1 MHLLRT
7 EHAVSVV
14 LPATHGGGLVPI
26 RQIIGIGR
34 NYAEHAKEQ
43 GAAVPDRPMVFTKS
57 LSSLCLNGDP
67 IVIPKICQ
75 DQEQVDYEGELG
87 FIIGK
92 PTRNASEADARDHA
106 SGIILGYC
114 VANDVSARWWQKQGS
129 GGQFYRG
136 KSFDTFC
143 PIGPRVASV
152 AEVGDPMNLRLR
164 TTLSGET
171 VQDANTG
178 DMIFSVFNLIADLS
192 RGATLPAGTL
202 ILTGTPSGVGM
213 GRTPPRYLR
222 AGDRVRVEI
231 EKVGAIENPVAA
243 E

>member
-1 MHLLRT
+1 MNLLRT
-7 EHAVSVV
+7 DHAVSIV
-14 LPATHGGGLVPI
+14 LPASSGGGLLPI

-57 LSSLCLNGDP
+57 PASLALSGDP
-67 IVIPKICQ
+67 IIIPKVCQ

-87 FIIGK
+87 FVIAH
-92 PTRNASEADARDHA
+92 PTRDATEADARNPA

-114 VANDVSARWWQKQGS
+114 VANDVSARWWQKHGS

-143 PIGPRVASV
+143 PIGPRVTPAS
-152 AEVGDPMNLRLR
+152 EVPDPMNLRLR
-164 TTLSGET
+164 TTLNGQT
-171 VQDANTG
+171 VQDARTG
-178 DMIFSVFNLIADLS
+178 EMIFSVFGLVADLS
-192 RGATLPAGTL
+192 RGATLLPGTL

-213 GRTPPRYLR
+213 GRNPPRYLR
-222 AGDRVRVEI
+222 HGDRVRVEI
-231 EKVGAIENPVAA
+231 EALGAIENPVVNA
-243 E
+243 